1 MLKLISLY
9 LLLFIAVVGLQ
20 LLAVPAIIL
29 YITTTAILVL
39 ILYVTLKPILFEKDY
54 LKVLEFLKKS
64 KNPSYQFLYLYF
76 EKRYD
81 EAEQY
86 IPRVKP
92 KKVQDFHRIA
102 ILSTK
107 NKFKEAKELALSLK
121 DSEDKFFYLCLIALE
136 LKDKKMLEEYR
147 PKLKRALNKQ
157 YLTIYELYYN
167 GKKKEA
173 FEYINR
179 RISRT
184 KGFQLLMDV
193 QLKNELMTKK

>member
-1 MLKLISLY
+1 LLKLVSLY
-9 LLLFIAVVGLQ
+9 LLLFISVVGLQ
-20 LLAVPAIIL
+20 LLAVPPVIL
-29 YITTTAILVL
+29 YIVTTGILVL

-54 LKVLEFLKKS
+54 LKVLQFLKKS
-64 KNPSYQFLYLYF
+64 KNTSYQFLYLYF
-76 EKRYD
+76 EKRYE
-81 EAEQY
+81 EAEQL

-102 ILSTK
+102 ILTTK

-121 DSEDKFFYLCLIALE
+121 DSEDKFFYLCVIALE
-136 LKDKKMLEEYR
+136 LKDKKLLEQNR

-157 YLTIYELYYN
+157 YLSIYELYYN

-173 FEYINR
+173 LAAIDR
-179 RISRT
+179 RIART

-193 QLKNELMTKK
+193 QLKNELLHKK